1 MTTGAGNVISAD
13 PLSPEVAEL
22 IARRFGALAEPMRL
36 RILDALRMREE
47 ASVGT
52 LAEALD
58 ARHGTISK
66 HLNMLYGQKILGRRR
81 DGTSVLYRITDP
93 VVFRLCE
100 EVCGALGDEL
110 ARYRVDTNPPPL
122 LAGEEAARR

>member
-1 MTTGAGNVISAD
+1 MSTD
-13 PLSPEVAEL
+13 PRPLTEEVAEL
-22 IARRFGALAEPMRL
+22 IARHFGALAEPMRL
-36 RILDALRMREE
+36 RILDALRLREE

-58 ARHGTISK
+58 ARHGTVSK
-66 HLNMLYGQKILGRRR
+66 HLNVLYAQKILGRRK

-110 ARYRVDTNPPPL
+110 ARFSVAANPPPL
-122 LAGEEAARR
+122 LSAKEAAKT

>member
-1 MTTGAGNVISAD
+1 MSTEPR
-13 PLSPEVAEL
+13 PLTEGVAEL

-36 RILDALRMREE
+36 RILDALRLREE

-52 LAEALD
+52 LAKALD
-58 ARHGTISK
+58 ARHGTVSK
-66 HLNMLYGQKILGRRR
+66 HLNLLYAQKILGRRK

-110 ARYRVDTNPPPL
+110 ARFSVATNPPPL
-122 LAGEEAARR
+122 LSTKEAAKT